1 MSSNSYDVLVLGA
14 GHAGC
19 EAAFATSRMGLRTL
33 MITIN
38 LDRIA
43 HMPCAP
49 AVGGVGKGHIV
60 REIDALGGVMAY
72 VTDLSAIQ
80 FKTLNTSKGLAVHST
95 RAQVDKHKYS
105 QIMRQLVENQSNL
118 FIRQAL
124 ITKIIPE
131 KNGITLE
138 DNFGFRF
145 FGKTAIIT
153 AGTFLSGLIHIGN
166 KTFPA
171 GRAGEFPATELSK
184 SIRELGFEL
193 GRFKTGTGP
202 RFKKS
207 SIDFS
212 KMDIRPGDGK
222 PRYFSRLT
230 KNIPYR
236 EYPCYVTYTN
246 EKTHRYILDNLDKSA
261 LYGGYITGRPVR
273 YCPSLED
280 KVVKFRDK
288 ERHQVILEPE
298 GENTDEMYVSGL
310 GNSMPPEIQ
319 EEIFRSPE
327 GLKDIVILRPAYA
340 IEYDYLL
347 PHQLKPTLESKL
359 VDSLYFAGQVNGT
372 TGYEEAAGQG
382 IIAGINA
389 GLKILGKEPL
399 ILDRT
404 ESYIGVMI
412 DDLVTKGTDE
422 PYRIFTSRAE
432 YRLFLRE
439 DNVYYRLAEKGY
451 YAGLVP
457 LERLEEIKKELEQ
470 LEEIKQI
477 LKKTRIKDEESRET
491 LSLETLI
498 KRGDKILQ
506 DFQEL
511 FGRYPENLLN
521 CVNVEIKYEG
531 YLERQR
537 KDIEKFKNLENI
549 KIPEDFDYN
558 LPGISLELREKL
570 GKIRPANLGQ
580 ASRISGITP
589 AALSLLMI
597 SLRKGNQIINKNP
610 YQEVK

>member
-1 MSSNSYDVLVLGA
+1 MRGNFFDVIVIGA

-19 EAAFATSRMGLRTL
+19 EAGFAVSRMGLKTL
-33 MITIN
+33 IITIN

-60 REIDALGGVMAY
+60 REIDALGGMMGY

-95 RAQVDKHKYS
+95 RAQVDKLKYS
-105 QIMRQLVENQSNL
+105 LIMKKFIENQPNL
-118 FIRQAL
+118 YIRQAL
-124 ITKIIPE
+124 ITKIIP
-131 KNGITLE
+131 NGKGVILE

-145 FGKTAIIT
+145 FGKAVIIT
-153 AGTFLSGLIHIGN
+153 AGTFLGGLIHIGN

-171 GRAGEFPATELSK
+171 GRAGEFPANDLSVSLK
-184 SIRELGFEL
+184 DLGFEL

-202 RFKKS
+202 RFKRS

-212 KMDIRPGDGK
+212 KLEIRPGDGK
-222 PRYFSRLT
+222 PRYFSCHT
-230 KNIPYR
+230 KGLEYN

-246 EKTHRYILDNLDKSA
+246 EETHSLILDNLDKSA
-261 LYGGYITGRPVR
+261 LYGGYITGTPVR

-298 GENTDEMYVSGL
+298 GTDTDEIYVSGL

-319 EEIFRSPE
+319 EKIFRSPA
-327 GLKDIVILRPAYA
+327 GLENVVILRPAYA
-340 IEYDYLL
+340 IEYDYVL
-347 PHQLKPTLESKL
+347 PHQLKPTLESKIIEN
-359 VDSLYFAGQVNGT
+359 LYFAGQINGT
-372 TGYEEAAGQG
+372 TGYEEAGGQG

-389 GLKILGKEPL
+389 GLKVLGKDPL

-439 DNVYYRLAEKGY
+439 DNVYYRLSEK
-451 YAGLVP
+451 AFKIGLIS
-457 LERLEEIKKELEQ
+457 ETRMDEIKKELEIANE
-470 LEEIKQI
+470 LKERI
-477 LKKTRIKDEESRET
+477 LKTKVRDEINNET
-491 LSLETLI
+491 TTLDTLI
-498 KRGDKILQ
+498 KRGDKTLS
-506 DFQEL
+506 DFPEL
-511 FGRYPENLLN
+511 TKDLPENVLN
-521 CVNVEIKYEG
+521 YVTVEVRYEG
-531 YLERQR
+531 YLERQKR
-537 KDIEKFKNLENI
+537 DLEKFRNLENI
-549 KIPEDFDYN
+549 RIPEYFDYN
-558 LPGISLELREKL
+558 ISGISLELREKL
-570 GKIRPANLGQ
+570 SKIKPANLGQ

-589 AALSLLMI
+589 SALSLLMI
-597 SLRKGNQIINKNP
+597 YLKKNSKTENQNTSS
-610 YQEVK
+610 

>member
-1 MSSNSYDVLVLGA
+1 MNINNYDVLVLGA

-19 EAAFATSRMGLRTL
+19 EAAFATSRMGLKTL

-72 VTDLSAIQ
+72 VTDLSALQ
-80 FKTLNTSKGLAVHST
+80 FKTLNTSKGVAVHST

-105 QIMRQLVENQSNL
+105 LIMRQMVENQPNL

-124 ITKIIPE
+124 ITKILPE

-145 FGKTAIIT
+145 FGKAAIIT
-153 AGTFLSGLIHIGN
+153 VGTFLGGLIHIGN

-184 SIRELGFEL
+184 SIKSLGFEL

-202 RFKKS
+202 RFKRS
-207 SIDFS
+207 SIDFAQ
-212 KMDIRPGDGK
+212 MDTRPGDGK
-222 PRYFSRLT
+222 PRYFSYLT
-230 KNIPYR
+230 KNIPYK
-236 EYPCYVTYTN
+236 EYPCYITYTN
-246 EKTHRYILDNLDKSA
+246 ETTHSLILNNLDKSA
-261 LYGGYITGRPVR
+261 LYGGYITGKPVR

-298 GENTDEMYVSGL
+298 GENTDEIYVSGL

-319 EEIFRSPE
+319 EQIFRSPK
-327 GLKDIVILRPAYA
+327 GLKNIVILRPAYA
-340 IEYDYLL
+340 IEYDYVL
-347 PHQLKPTLESKL
+347 PHQLKATLESKL
-359 VDSLYFAGQVNGT
+359 VENLYFAGQVNGT

-439 DNVYYRLAEKGY
+439 DNVYYRLSEKGH
-451 YAGLVP
+451 YARLVSS
-457 LERLEEIKKELEQ
+457 ERLSQIKADLEKIEEIKDL
-470 LEEIKQI
+470 
-477 LKKTRIKDEESRET
+477 LKKSKVKDATTNET
-491 LSLETLI
+491 VTIETLI
-498 KRGDKILQ
+498 RRDNKILQ
-506 DFQEL
+506 DYQDL
-511 FGRYPENLLN
+511 FGIYPENLLN
-521 CVNVEIKYEG
+521 YVNVEVKYEG
-531 YLERQR
+531 YLTRQK

-549 KIPEDFDYN
+549 KIPEDFDYQI
-558 LPGISLELREKL
+558 PGISLELREKL
-570 GKIRPANLGQ
+570 GKIKPSNLGQ
-580 ASRISGITP
+580 ASRIAGITP

-597 SLRKGNQIINKNP
+597 NLRKGGQAGNRNQSL
-610 YQEVK
+610 EVK

>member
-1 MSSNSYDVLVLGA
+1 
-14 GHAGC
+14 
-19 EAAFATSRMGLRTL
+19 
-33 MITIN
+33 
-38 LDRIA
+38 
-43 HMPCAP
+43 MPCAP

-60 REIDALGGVMAY
+60 REIDALGGVMGY

-95 RAQVDKHKYS
+95 RAQVDKLRYS
-105 QIMRQLVENQSNL
+105 LIMKKLVEDQPNL

-124 ITKIIPE
+124 ITKIIP
-131 KNGITLE
+131 KDDGIILE

-145 FGKTAIIT
+145 FGKAAIIT

-171 GRAGEFPATELSK
+171 GRAGEFPSNELSK
-184 SIRELGFEL
+184 TIRELGFEL

-212 KMDIRPGDGK
+212 KLEIRPGDGK
-222 PRYFSRLT
+222 PRYFSHLT
-230 KNIPYR
+230 KDLVYE

-246 EKTHRYILDNLDKSA
+246 EKTHSLILDNLDKSA
-261 LYGGYITGRPVR
+261 LYGGYITGTPVR

-280 KVVKFRDK
+280 KVFKFRDK

-298 GENTDEMYVSGL
+298 GVNTDEIYVSGL

-319 EEIFRSPE
+319 ENIFRSPI
-327 GLKDIVILRPAYA
+327 GLENIVILRPAYA
-340 IEYDYLL
+340 IEYDYVL
-347 PHQLKPTLESKL
+347 PHQLKPTLESKI
-359 VDSLYFAGQVNGT
+359 VKNLYFAGQINGT

-389 GLKILGKEPL
+389 GLKVLGKEPL
-399 ILDRT
+399 ILNRT

-439 DNVYYRLAEKGY
+439 DNVYYRLSEKGY
-451 YAGLVP
+451 YAGLVSK
-457 LERLEEIKKELEQ
+457 ERIEALKRELEQ
-470 LEEIKQI
+470 AME
-477 LKKTRIKDEESRET
+477 LKNIVSSTKVKDEIKDET
-491 LSLETLI
+491 VTLETLI
-498 KRGDKILQ
+498 KRGDKTLHDYPHIIK
-506 DFQEL
+506 DI
-511 FGRYPENLLN
+511 PENIIN
-521 CVNVEIKYEG
+521 YVSVEVKYEG

-549 KIPEDFDYN
+549 KIPENFDYA

-570 GKIRPANLGQ
+570 SKIRPSNLGQ
-580 ASRISGITP
+580 ASRIPGITP
-589 AALSLLMI
+589 SALSLLMI
-597 SLRKGNQIINKNP
+597 CLRKNNTSLSKSL
-610 YQEVK
+610 

>member
-1 MSSNSYDVLVLGA
+1 VLVLGA

-19 EAAFATSRMGLRTL
+19 EAAFATSRMGLKTL

-72 VTDLSAIQ
+72 VTDLSALQ
-80 FKTLNTSKGLAVHST
+80 FKTLNTSKGVAVHST

-105 QIMRQLVENQSNL
+105 LIMRQMVENQPNL

-124 ITKIIPE
+124 ITKILPE

-145 FGKTAIIT
+145 FGKAAIIT
-153 AGTFLSGLIHIGN
+153 VGTFLGGLIHIGN

-184 SIRELGFEL
+184 SIKSLGFEL

-202 RFKKS
+202 RFKRS
-207 SIDFS
+207 SIDFAQ
-212 KMDIRPGDGK
+212 MDTRPGDGK
-222 PRYFSRLT
+222 PRYFSYLT
-230 KNIPYR
+230 KNIPYK
-236 EYPCYVTYTN
+236 EYPCYITYTN
-246 EKTHRYILDNLDKSA
+246 ETTHSLILNNLDKSA
-261 LYGGYITGRPVR
+261 LYGGYITGKPVR

-298 GENTDEMYVSGL
+298 GENTDEIYVSGL

-319 EEIFRSPE
+319 EQIFRSPK
-327 GLKDIVILRPAYA
+327 GLKNIVILRPAYA
-340 IEYDYLL
+340 IEYDYVL
-347 PHQLKPTLESKL
+347 PHQLKATLESKL
-359 VDSLYFAGQVNGT
+359 VENLYFAGQVNGT

-439 DNVYYRLAEKGY
+439 DNVYYRLSEKGH
-451 YAGLVP
+451 YARLVSS
-457 LERLEEIKKELEQ
+457 ERLSQIKADLEKIEEIKDL
-470 LEEIKQI
+470 
-477 LKKTRIKDEESRET
+477 LKKSKVKDATTNET
-491 LSLETLI
+491 VTIETLI
-498 KRGDKILQ
+498 RRDNKILQ
-506 DFQEL
+506 DYQDL
-511 FGRYPENLLN
+511 FGIYPENLLN
-521 CVNVEIKYEG
+521 YVNVEVKYEG
-531 YLERQR
+531 YLTRQK

-549 KIPEDFDYN
+549 KIPEDFDYQI
-558 LPGISLELREKL
+558 PGISLELREKL
-570 GKIRPANLGQ
+570 GKIKPSNLGQ
-580 ASRISGITP
+580 ASRIAGITP

-597 SLRKGNQIINKNP
+597 NLRKGGQAGNRNQSL
-610 YQEVK
+610 EVK